1 MLYKTLLVAALSL
14 VAGSGFAAE
23 EINFNYV
30 YDLDH
35 RVNFSSI
42 RRGPLKLAE
51 FTDSRNAASPNLI
64 ADGYVADK
72 PLATIVRDALIQ
84 GFRKGNAALVD
95 TGENVWLEG
104 RIVSS
109 AVEVVSV
116 NGQDSIQLTVRTEVK
131 LMGSGR
137 TLYQTV
143 LFGRGAAPVNEGITP
158 ALNEALNRSIHSLV
172 QDDYFLNEL
181 L

>member
-1 MLYKTLLVAALSL
+1 MLNRIFLLAALFL
-14 VAGSGFAAE
+14 PAIPGLAAE
-23 EINFNYV
+23 EITFNYV
-30 YDLDH
+30 YAEDH
-35 RVNFSSI
+35 RVNFSNI
-42 RRGPLKLAE
+42 RRGPIKLAE
-51 FTDSRNAASPNLI
+51 FTDSRDAASPNLI
-64 ADGYVADK
+64 AEGYIADK
-72 PLATIVRDALIQ
+72 PLAIIVRDALIQ
-84 GFRKGNAALVD
+84 GFQKGNATLVD

-104 RIVSS
+104 KIVSS
-109 AVEVVSV
+109 VVELVSV

-143 LFGRGAAPVNEGITP
+143 LFGRGAAPLNEGITP
-158 ALNEALNRSIHSLV
+158 ALNEALNRSIRGLV